1 LNNSGIVHHRI
12 NPPETIQRFV
22 NGITTGIVLGDIRL
36 EYQRLTTQTS
46 NLVARL
52 VKILFRSG
60 DQRDCRP
67 YFAQPTSRGRP
78 QPTGRTGYDDYWS
91 IIHRQLGAYQVYPTT
106 CCQRIKVSGVSVQV
120 SAVIKFQIT
129 ICNLVLE
136 IWDF

>member
-52 VKILFRSG
+52 VKILFRWG

-67 YFAQPTSRGRP
+67 YFAQPTNHNRP
-78 QPTGRTGYDDYWS
+78 QPSGRTGYDDYWS

-120 SAVIKFQIT
+120 SGFSGNKISNN
-129 ICNLVLE
+129 NL
-136 IWDF
+136 